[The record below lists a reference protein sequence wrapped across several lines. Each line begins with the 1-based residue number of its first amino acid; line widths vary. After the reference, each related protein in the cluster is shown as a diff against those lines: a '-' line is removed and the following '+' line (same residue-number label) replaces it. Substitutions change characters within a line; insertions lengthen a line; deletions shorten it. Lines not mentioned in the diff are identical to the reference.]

1 MNTFFKLFH
10 KQLKKSMSMNRYI
23 LFFNLHIFHIVC
35 DILKDVYLIRLTFL
49 YQLFFTRSSTLYTY
63 MNKISKFKHFLG
75 QKHSLSLIFSIKING
90 KTHRNLQIWK
100 FHLNLEKDRMYF
112 RESLRTIRN

>member
-75 QKHSLSLIFSIKING
+75 QKQS
-90 KTHRNLQIWK
+90 
-100 FHLNLEKDRMYF
+100 
-112 RESLRTIRN
+112 